1 VVKFTTFNEAD
12 EPGSPGALF
21 CRKMQREMQ
30 QEKSMVRIRFVAL
43 SAVFVL
49 VAAFYGSAI
58 GAEVRVQGTADGVR
72 VEARDATPAEILAQ
86 LGKHFALSFHGETA
100 SHRLTATFAGPLREV
115 VKRVL
120 EGYNYVISSGDDGL
134 EVIVVSPESPTA
146 VPAPRPKPRGRV
158 E

>member
-1 VVKFTTFNEAD
+1 
-12 EPGSPGALF
+12 
-21 CRKMQREMQ
+21 
-30 QEKSMVRIRFVAL
+30 MVRIPSVAL
-43 SAVFVL
+43 STVLVL
-49 VAAFYGSAI
+49 VAAFYDSAI
-58 GAEVRVQGTADGVR
+58 GAEVRVQGSADRVR

-86 LGKHFALSFHGETA
+86 VGKHFALSFRGETA

-146 VPAPRPKPRGRV
+146 VPPPRPKPRGRV